1 MVEIPWDV
9 SSELRTIT
17 VVESIRMVVVIPN
30 KNMDPGECDKGPL
43 ELQERREGKVSV
55 LARAMDQPEMGK
67 GTHRSILTE
76 MQHTA
81 RKKPKSRAR

>member
-43 ELQERREGKVSV
+43 KLQERREGKV
-55 LARAMDQPEMGK
+55 
-67 GTHRSILTE
+67 
-76 MQHTA
+76 
-81 RKKPKSRAR
+81 